1 MYNKFI
7 AYLLW
12 AVGGFGALGLHRFY
26 LRKIPTGILW
36 MLTGGLG
43 MIGSIYDFFTMQSQV
58 DFANYQK
65 AIGNM
70 PKPSDIGSPMR
81 HVTDGQSHIVHEKD
95 TIERIILRIAKENK
109 GTLTVSDLALAANT
123 PIEEARKALDDMV
136 TKGHAELRVRQSG
149 SLVYAIPDIL
159 DNDEPLVN

>member
-36 MLTGGLG
+36 MLTGGMC
-43 MIGSIYDFFTMQSQV
+43 MIGSIYDFFTMTHQV

-65 AIGNM
+65 SIGHIPN
-70 PKPSDIGSPMR
+70 PSDIGSPIR
-81 HVTDGQSHIVHEKD
+81 SIKDGQTRIINEKEN
-95 TIERIILRIAKENK
+95 IERVILRVAKDNK
-109 GTLTVSDLALAANT
+109 GTLTVSDLALAANST
-123 PIEEARKALDDMV
+123 VEEAKKALDDMV
-136 TKGHAELRVRQSG
+136 SKGHAELRVRQSG

-159 DNDEPLVN
+159 DNDIPLIN